1 MWAATVFCCV
11 ACCVVCGGIADAAE
25 PAPRMLQSQDSM
37 NATAAPDVA
46 AALKYC
52 AAIVSRGLCEQIGDL
67 CPVECQAD
75 SGSAGE
81 LSPERPDQ
89 ICSAIASSSLI
100 CTPMMSDLHALCPV
114 ECGDGG
120 GAGAP
125 APDMVTLSS
134 GACSVVASSGAC
146 NPTMSDLCPAAC
158 SAGAERPPAPPPP
171 DVPPP
176 GQPIATS
183 CAVLIELDGGCAHD
197 LSLQDPA
204 AAPGTRVSDVCPE
217 ECNGHGGC
225 TPTAADVS
233 FLEVA
238 RDSSGHGVEVE
249 LGGDACV
256 DGSGVLLSG
265 GGWAELAVGSDY
277 INDGACTVSFWL
289 LKGAADVLILKD
301 GAAELLFS
309 HPAAEAGGD
318 FLDIFLLRSA
328 WYDHYTLW
336 VHLGTAAVWSF
347 AMDAH
352 RDAVPMWTHL
362 SIVVDGN
369 AARLYRDGAR
379 VPGTRSHGLI
389 ENGAQSSGWSNGVI
403 SSAGAAGLVHGPW
416 GNDVQHVERL
426 IGLPPGS
433 GTCHVSW
440 RSWSIDSRDREEDRV
455 IIDGEKVWASLANYQ
470 CDGWSHG
477 PADFPL
483 QHWGGS
489 TDVCYNDVR
498 VHVPCSGVMSVRFE
512 SDIDQ
517 PISDEAW
524 AFSSFSAV
532 KQTLATLDSGK
543 LAQSCHISS
552 SFVQPD

>member
-158 SAGAERPPAPPPP
+158 SGAERPPVPRPPPVP
-171 DVPPP
+171 PPP

-217 ECNGHGGC
+217 ECSGHGGC

-265 GGWAELAVGSDY
+265 EGWAELAVGSDY
-277 INDGACTVSFWL
+277 ISGGACTVSLWL
-289 LKGAADVLILKD
+289 LKGVASVWDRD
-301 GAAELLFS
+301 GLARREVLFS
-309 HPAAEAGGD
+309 HPAAEHGGEY
-318 FLDIFLLRSA
+318 LDISLARGP
-328 WYDHYTLW
+328 WYDHFTLE
-336 VHLGTAAVWSF
+336 VTLATAVIWSF
-347 AMDAH
+347 PLSAH
-352 RDAVPMWTHL
+352 RDEVPTWTHL
-362 SIVVDGN
+362 SVVVDGN
-369 AARLYRDGAR
+369 SARLYRDRIEVLGER
-379 VPGTRSHGLI
+379 VASGYHF
-389 ENGAQSSGWSNGVI
+389 QVSSG
-403 SSAGAAGLVHGPW
+403 GLRP
-416 GNDVQHVERL
+416 
-426 IGLPPGS
+426 
-433 GTCHVSW
+433 
-440 RSWSIDSRDREEDRV
+440 
-455 IIDGEKVWASLANYQ
+455 
-470 CDGWSHG
+470 
-477 PADFPL
+477 
-483 QHWGGS
+483 
-489 TDVCYNDVR
+489 
-498 VHVPCSGVMSVRFE
+498 
-512 SDIDQ
+512 
-517 PISDEAW
+517 
-524 AFSSFSAV
+524 
-532 KQTLATLDSGK
+532 
-543 LAQSCHISS
+543 
-552 SFVQPD
+552 

>member
-1 MWAATVFCCV
+1 MWAATVLC
-11 ACCVVCGGIADAAE
+11 ACCVVCGGIAAE
-25 PAPRMLQSQDSM
+25 PAPRMLQSQQDS
-37 NATAAPDVA
+37 NATAAPVA
-46 AALKYC
+46 AALNC
-52 AAIVSRGLCEQIGDL
+52 AALVSRGLCEQVGDL
-67 CPVECQAD
+67 CPVECGD
-75 SGSAGE
+75 AGG
-81 LSPERPDQ
+81 R
-89 ICSAIASSSLI
+89 
-100 CTPMMSDLHALCPV
+100 
-114 ECGDGG
+114 
-120 GAGAP
+120 AP
-125 APDMVTLSS
+125 APDMVALSS

-146 NPTMSDLCPAAC
+146 NPTISDLCPAAC
-158 SAGAERPPAPPPP
+158 SGAEKPPLPPP
-171 DVPPP
+171 VPPP

-433 GTCHVSW
+433 GTCYVSW